1 MHKTFLEDLPIGNIY
16 TDLEGHS
23 IAGGTVPP
31 HILTTSLRPDLV
43 ILREEEKDI
52 HIVELTVPFETN
64 LDNAHQRKVEKY
76 NAITRDIQEKGYTV
90 TFYAIEVGARGLV
103 DRNNKHRL
111 KQILKTTSSKIRPTE
126 FFQTLSKLAILSSF
140 SIFYARK
147 ERAWGEVR
155 HLDP

>member
-1 MHKTFLEDLPIGNIY
+1 MHKIFLENLPNGNIY

-43 ILREEEKDI
+43 ILREEEKEVI
-52 HIVELTVPFETN
+52 IVELTFPFETN
-64 LDNAHQRKVEKY
+64 LEDAHQRKTEKY
-76 NAITRDIQEKGYTV
+76 SSIVRDIQERGYTV
-90 TFYAIEVGARGLV
+90 SFYAIEVGARGLV
-103 DRNNKHRL
+103 DRNNKRRL
-111 KQILKTTSSKIRPTE
+111 KQILKTTSSKIHPTE

-155 HLDP
+155 YLDP